1 MSKKTWDK
9 TSEPSQETKIGAGNE
24 SPKVPDKNLKKLH
37 RGSDRLW
44 NWSKRKSLT
53 RDFLFS
59 SISRVGV
66 KFFDTFR
73 SFEGKLAQLY
83 FGAIANSDNRSTSV
97 QNAQISDWIFISGAH
112 QVGQDSDLV
121 GEVVETEAPTLADD
135 GLDVDVGG
143 DWAQLEQVDRSAARA
158 QSLCG
163 NLKDRNSG
171 QHRRNEKAKTLL

>member
-73 SFEGKLAQLY
+73 SFEGKFAQLY
-83 FGAIANSDNRSTSV
+83 FGAIANSDNPFSYRSRWANFRLNFHFWS
-97 QNAQISDWIFISGAH
+97 SSGRPRQRPRRRGCRDRGA
-112 QVGQDSDLV
+112 DSRRWWTWRRRRWRL
-121 GEVVETEAPTLADD
+121 GT
-135 GLDVDVGG
+135 
-143 DWAQLEQVDRSAARA
+143 ARA
-158 QSLCG
+158 G
-163 NLKDRNSG
+163 R
-171 QHRRNEKAKTLL
+171 